1 MILTGNN
8 RRRNFLTVLLCLAL
22 LALAAGCDK
31 IPEGWQFW
39 NSGSSGKGKSKA
51 KHPTG
56 TVIARV
62 GDAVLTLEDLQASI
76 PHEYSGVIS
85 QEQNIAYVRRW
96 INTELLYQEALRLK
110 IDHNPEIIARFEKMK
125 KDLLSAEIINR
136 GVTGGGASVSEEAIR
151 EYYENNREQFVRE
164 TAVARYED
172 MVVSDI
178 NLAWELRRTA
188 THDTFRDIAKAN
200 PAIQFV
206 GDLANGTT
214 PYVSLDAVPLV
225 VRNAIAGANV
235 PSITGPYRSE
245 EGFHILRLI
254 NKFDKGTIATLDEV
268 RDEIV
273 TRLSSQAHK
282 DDTER
287 MISDIMSRA
296 DVEFNIDLIPGADV
310 VDVSGENT
318 SQD

>member
-1 MILTGNN
+1 
-8 RRRNFLTVLLCLAL
+8 LAL

-39 NSGSSGKGKSKA
+39 NSGGKPSKSHKL
-51 KHPTG
+51 TG

-62 GDAVLTLEDLQASI
+62 GDAALTLEELQASI
-76 PHEYSGVIS
+76 PHEYSGVIT
-85 QEQNIAYVRRW
+85 QEQNIAYVRQW

-110 IDHNPEIIARFEKMK
+110 VDQNPEIVARFEKMK

-136 GVTGGGASVSEEAIR
+136 GSANSGAAVGEEAIR

-172 MVVSDI
+172 MVVNDI

-188 THDTFRDIAKAN
+188 THETFRDIAKAN

-206 GDLANGTT
+206 GDLNGST
-214 PYVSLDAVPLV
+214 PYVSLDAVPPV

-235 PSITGPYRSE
+235 PSITGPYRSD

-254 NKFDKGTIATLDEV
+254 NKFDKGTIATMDEV

-273 TRLSSQAHK
+273 ARLSSQAHK
-282 DDTER
+282 DETER
-287 MISDIMSRA
+287 MIEDIRSRA

-310 VDVSGENT
+310 IDVSDT
-318 SQD
+318 HPSQD

>member
-1 MILTGNN
+1 MNLRGNN
-8 RRRNFLTVLLCLAL
+8 KSRIFLAVSLLCLAL
-22 LALAAGCDK
+22 LALTAGCDK
-31 IPEGWQFW
+31 IPESWQFW
-39 NSGSSGKGKSKA
+39 HGDSSGKSKGGKHHS
-51 KHPTG
+51 TG

-62 GDAVLTLEDLQASI
+62 GEVTLTLEELQASI
-76 PHEYSGVIS
+76 PHEYSDVIT
-85 QEQNIAYVRRW
+85 QEQNIAYVRQW

-110 IDHNPEIIARFEKMK
+110 VDHSPEIIARFDKMK

-136 GVTGGGASVSEEAIR
+136 GGAGGAEVSEQAIR
-151 EYYENNREQFVRE
+151 EYYERNREQFVRE

-178 NLAWELRRTA
+178 NLAWEIRRTA
-188 THDTFRDIAKAN
+188 THETFRDIAKAN

-206 GDLANGTT
+206 GDLNGNT
-214 PYVSLDAVPLV
+214 PYVSLDAVSLV

-245 EGFHILRLI
+245 EGFHILRLV
-254 NKFDKGTIATLDEV
+254 NKFDKGTIATIDEV
-268 RDEIV
+268 REEIV
-273 TRLSSQAHK
+273 SRLSSQAHK
-282 DDTER
+282 DETER
-287 MISDIMSRA
+287 MIADIRSRA

-310 VDVSGENT
+310 VDVSDANT